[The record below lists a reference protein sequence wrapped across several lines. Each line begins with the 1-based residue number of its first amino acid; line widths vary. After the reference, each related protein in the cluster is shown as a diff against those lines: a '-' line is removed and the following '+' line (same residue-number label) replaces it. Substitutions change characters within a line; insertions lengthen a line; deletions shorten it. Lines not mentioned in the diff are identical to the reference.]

1 MEIVVAILVVAVI
14 AGLAFAVLRSRSPGG
29 GGLGRPR
36 SSRGA
41 RRGRRIPPSDTMVS
55 AVVEHAQ
62 VTDPAGV
69 PAAEARL
76 RTRAQQV
83 AAGLQAESNHRERER
98 AAEHVEGFIDP
109 TADPR
114 DDDPR
119 EDDRSR

>member
-14 AGLAFAVLRSRSPGG
+14 AGVAFAVLRSRSAGG
-29 GGLGRPR
+29 RGLGRPR

-41 RRGRRIPPSDTMVS
+41 RRGRRVPSDTMVS

-98 AAEHVEGFIDP
+98 AADHVEGFVDP
-109 TADPR
+109 TTDPR
-114 DDDPR
+114 GDDPR